1 MQGLAGLKPTVG
13 LVSRTHIVPISH
25 SQDTAGPM
33 GHSVADIAAM
43 LSVMAGSD
51 PADAATAEA
60 DAHKIDYTHGLGKD
74 ALKGVRIGVLR
85 DQIGN
90 EPKTAAVFD
99 QALQK
104 LKDAGAVLVD
114 IKDSSL
120 AKVSDNEGVVLNY
133 ELKADLNAYLATTPA
148 TIKTRTLADLITFDN
163 ANPGKEMPFF
173 KQELFEAAQKTTGL
187 ADPAYVAAS
196 ANKAAAAARI
206 DGLLKDNNVTVLVA
220 PTYAPAWLS
229 DPIYGDIYNGPSATQ
244 LPAVAGYPHLTVPMG
259 MVQGLPVGLS
269 FIGTRWSEEALLQAG
284 YAFEQ
289 ATHARMAPHLQ

>member
-1 MQGLAGLKPTVG
+1 
-13 LVSRTHIVPISH
+13 
-25 SQDTAGPM
+25 M

-51 PADAATAEA
+51 PADVATGEA
-60 DAHKIDYTHGLGKD
+60 DAHKLDYTHGLNKD
-74 ALKGVRIGVLR
+74 ALKGMRIGVLR
-85 DQIGN
+85 DEIGN
-90 EPKTAAVFD
+90 EPKTAAVFE

-104 LKDAGAVLVD
+104 LKEAGATLVD

-148 TIKTRTLADLITFDN
+148 TVKTRTLADLIAFDN
-163 ANPGKEMPFF
+163 ANAAKEMPFF

-187 ADPAYVAAS
+187 TDPAYVAAS
-196 ANKAAAAARI
+196 ANKAASAARI
-206 DGLLKDNNVTVLVA
+206 DGLLKDNNVAVLVA

-229 DPIYGDIYNGPSATQ
+229 DAIYGDIYNGPSATQ

-259 MVQGLPVGLS
+259 FIQGLPVGLS
-269 FIGTRWSEEALLQAG
+269 FIGPKWSEATLLAAG

-289 ATHARMAPHLQ
+289 SVPIKKPALFAR